1 MRWFAL
7 AVVVVTTIFLCG
19 ACGGESANKASS
31 ESAEVEEVQE
41 PANVEEVQEK
51 EATLDCQLD
60 KAEANLGPAGTEELM
75 TEWHMQEVEPRVE
88 DDLGSAVVGAKDL
101 STFLAERG
109 YVC

>member
-7 AVVVVTTIFLCG
+7 AVGVVTTIFLCG
-19 ACGGESANKASS
+19 ACGGESANKSS
-31 ESAEVEEVQE
+31 SEPAEVEEVQESAEVEEVQE
-41 PANVEEVQEK
+41 E

-60 KAEANLGPAGTEELM
+60 RAEAELGPVGTEQLM

-88 DDLGSAVVGAKDL
+88 DDLGTAVWEAKDL